1 MLQPQQDTTLSIEQ
15 ICAETMQFLQ
25 KLDDYN
31 IRVVAGFV
39 KRLVK
44 NYERTNEMPGAS

>member
-1 MLQPQQDTTLSIEQ
+1 MLQLQQDKTKSADEIR
-15 ICAETMQFLQ
+15 AETMQQLQ

-39 KRLVK
+39 KRLVEY
-44 NYERTNEMPGAS
+44 YERTNEMPGAS